1 MLSRFSL
8 HTSATHTHTSLE
20 VSGECVV
27 SASLCYVPSCYFS
40 DFFLFRHRARER
52 EECVNCFC
60 MSMTQKKKKNPG
72 QQLKECRLDS
82 HPKNGRWFYHKKKI
96 TIKDFLLCVFCVIR
110 HPFWVELFG
119 TDGKCKE
126 SKEIRPLE
134 LSHVINSFWWRERM
148 RGNAPVYKYTY
159 ISGWLAGF
167 FGVHRA
173 DEYFN
178 DPCHHHHQPPTQK
191 AAVVVDTPPQLF
203 L

>member
-1 MLSRFSL
+1 MYLQLIIIQRMIAMRSAQRFPVSFSDEL
-8 HTSATHTHTSLE
+8 DRITSAGEWNSCVVQVLFAHKCNTHSTHTSLE

-60 MSMTQKKKKNPG
+60 MSMTQKKQKNPG

-82 HPKNGRWFYHKKKI
+82 HPKNGRWFYHKKI

-134 LSHVINSFWWRERM
+134 LSHVINSFWWREKERKCP
-148 RGNAPVYKYTY
+148 R
-159 ISGWLAGF
+159 L
-167 FGVHRA
+167 
-173 DEYFN
+173 
-178 DPCHHHHQPPTQK
+178 
-191 AAVVVDTPPQLF
+191 
-203 L
+203 